1 MTIFLKK
8 QWEKHAGSI
17 IVGIIVSAF
26 TIGGLLFSFD
36 DHVGDQKMHL
46 NENENNQLHRVDDFL
61 EQIKVQKTEVAEAK
75 KDVTANALEIN
86 TTKGDIKAI
95 QKAQDLML
103 VAIQGQGKT
112 LDDIRNI
119 LLSNQ

>member
-1 MTIFLKK
+1 MTTFLKK
-8 QWEKHAGSI
+8 QWETHSGSI

-36 DHVGDQKMHL
+36 DHVADQIMHL

>member
-1 MTIFLKK
+1 MTTFLKK
-8 QWEKHAGSI
+8 QWETHSGSI

-36 DHVGDQKMHL
+36 DHVADQKMHL